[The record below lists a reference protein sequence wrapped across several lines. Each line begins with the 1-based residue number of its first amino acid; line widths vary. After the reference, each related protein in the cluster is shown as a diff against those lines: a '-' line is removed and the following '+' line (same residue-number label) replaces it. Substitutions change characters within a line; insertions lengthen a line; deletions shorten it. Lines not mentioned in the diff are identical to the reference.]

1 MADRCT
7 LGAHLLNRAGLT
19 RLLLWHSGLAQAVEE
34 VIDTGLVPIQSLQ
47 GGLDKRKIWI
57 EAFQIGKRGL
67 RLLDLTELSECGN
80 HVG

>member
-1 MADRCT
+1 M
-7 LGAHLLNRAGLT
+7 
-19 RLLLWHSGLAQAVEE
+19 QAVEE
-34 VIDTGLVPIQSLQ
+34 VIDAGLVPIQSLQ

-80 HVG
+80 HIR